1 MIKNYTF
8 NLNVD
13 SIWLTVFLL
22 LPTVVWS
29 LFPAPNDVL
38 RTESVTPIF
47 DLAASISQVIF
58 IGLLCFTA
66 NAAAPK
72 HNVKST
78 LMISTILS
86 CSVYYLSWIVYY
98 IGMVNF
104 ALILILTLAP
114 CAAFLFYALE
124 KRNHIALFPIG
135 IFTLCHLTYA
145 IINFS

>member
-8 NLNVD
+8 NLNLG
-13 SIWLTVFLL
+13 SLWLTIFLL
-22 LPTVVWS
+22 VPTVVWS

-47 DLAASISQVIF
+47 DLAASIGQVIF

-86 CSVYYLSWIVYY
+86 WIVYY
-98 IGMVNF
+98 IGMVIF

-124 KRNHIALFPIG
+124 KRNHIAIFPIS
-135 IFTLCHLTYA
+135 IFTLCHLIYA

>member
-8 NLNVD
+8 NLNLG
-13 SIWLTVFLL
+13 SLWLTIFLL
-22 LPTVVWS
+22 VPTVVWS
-29 LFPAPNDVL
+29 FFPAPNDIL
-38 RTESVTPIF
+38 RTESVTSIF

-58 IGLLCFTA
+58 IGLLCFKA
-66 NAAAPK
+66 NTAAPK
-72 HNVKST
+72 HNAKST

-114 CAAFLFYALE
+114 CAAFLFYTLE

-135 IFTLCHLTYA
+135 IFTLCHLIYA